1 MRYSV
6 GPLSLASTPTRI
18 FPKNVSS
25 SEEERLGYSI
35 VSIFSNIQQGEHFT
49 ANFSLQCLWLKQSN
63 AMGLQ
68 SCNFLFSNE
77 TDQNTSYD
85 LK

>member
-6 GPLSLASTPTRI
+6 GPLSLASTSTRI

-49 ANFSLQCLWLKQSN
+49 ANVSLQCL
-63 AMGLQ
+63 
-68 SCNFLFSNE
+68 
-77 TDQNTSYD
+77 
-85 LK
+85 